1 MALLSRLTALTLASL
16 IACSDPVADEV
27 AAYHAAMDPL
37 MAENTRL
44 ASQFLVL
51 AKAVHKDQQSMDGV
65 VQQIETQVIPA
76 AMELQVGIN
85 GVQPTIEELDDIH
98 QQAVTAWSL
107 QAQAYEDMATAY
119 KGNDPA
125 AFAAGQKKL
134 GQAKV
139 TIESYVKQV
148 NRLLEPYGYHL
159 DEFPPLK

>member
-1 MALLSRLTALTLASL
+1 MARLSRLTALTLAGL
-16 IACSDPVADEV
+16 LACGDPIADEV
-27 AAYHAAMDPL
+27 AAYHSAMDPL

-51 AKAVHKDQQSMDGV
+51 AKAVHKDQESMDGV

-76 AMELQVGIN
+76 AQQLRGQIN
-85 GVQPTIEELDDIH
+85 GIEPTIEELQDIH
-98 QQAVTAWSL
+98 QQAETAWSL
-107 QAQAYEDMATAY
+107 QAQAYEDMTAAY
-119 KGNDPA
+119 KSNDPA
-125 AFAAGQKKL
+125 GFAAGQKKL

-159 DEFPPLK
+159 DEFPPLR